1 MSFHL
6 SVRKKEVFLTVFS
19 NLLLQF
25 VTAICGFILPP
36 LIISTFG
43 SSINGMVSSISQFIA
58 YLNLVEAG
66 VGGAAIAALYKP
78 LALGDINERNA
89 ILSATSKFYNRSGIL
104 FTILVLI
111 LAILYPLIVG
121 SQINRIESAL
131 MVLVLGITG
140 AAEFF
145 LIGKYRVLLTADKKV
160 YVISLVQMIAL
171 IVSTIVAVIL
181 IKTGFGIVVV
191 KFGSAII
198 FLARY
203 LVLSFFVRTHYSE
216 INFQTLPDT
225 KAINQSK
232 NVLVHQIG
240 TLIVFN
246 SPLVIITIFCSL
258 TDASIYTVYA
268 MVFNAVNQLLGA
280 FSNGMQSFFG
290 ESLVTDSTDR
300 TRNIYSRYE
309 FIYFA
314 IEGWFFAMTYLLI
327 MPFMHIY
334 TKNMTDAEYIQPVL
348 AILFIFVGVLNTMR
362 NPASQLINA
371 AGHFKKTQWR
381 SVTEAI
387 INVVCSVSGVMIF
400 GFKGVLFGA
409 ICSGLYRCIDIIIYS
424 SRNILNS
431 GKTGF
436 VSLLKIF
443 IFGLVYYFS
452 CRLLQIKQFIPVNYT
467 QWIIL
472 AILYGC
478 LLAIPLGLIFI
489 CRKIIFKYKGVSSI

>member
-1 MSFHL
+1 MKFHL
-6 SVRKKEVFLTVFS
+6 SARKKEVFLTISS

-25 VTAICGFILPP
+25 VNAICGFILPP
-36 LIISTFG
+36 LIINTFG
-43 SSINGMVSSISQFIA
+43 SSVNGMVSSISQFIA
-58 YLNLVEAG
+58 YLNIVEAG

-78 LALGDINERNA
+78 LALEDTDERNA

-104 FTILVLI
+104 FTTLI
-111 LAILYPLIVG
+111 LILSLIYPFIVG
-121 SQINRIESAL
+121 TQVDRMQSSL

-160 YVISLVQMIAL
+160 YVISLVQMGAL
-171 IVSTIVAVIL
+171 IVSTSLAVIL
-181 IKTGFGIVVV
+181 IKTGFGIILV
-191 KFGSAII
+191 KLGAALV

-203 LVLSFFVRTHYSE
+203 LILSLFVKLHYKKISFRTV
-216 INFQTLPDT
+216 PDT

-232 NVLVHQIG
+232 NVLIHQIG
-240 TLIVFN
+240 SLIVFN

-258 TDASIYTVYA
+258 KDASVYTVYA

-309 FIYFA
+309 LVYFA
-314 IEGWFFAMTYLLI
+314 IEGWFYAMTYLLI
-327 MPFMHIY
+327 MPFIQIY
-334 TKNMTDAEYIQPVL
+334 TKNITDAEYIQPLLATLFVL
-348 AILFIFVGVLNTMR
+348 VGILNAIR
-362 NPASQLINA
+362 NPSSQLISA

-381 SVTEAI
+381 CILEAF
-387 INVVCSVSGVMIF
+387 INVVCSVAGVLIF

-409 ICSGLYRCIDIIIYS
+409 ICSGLYRGIDMILYS
-424 SRNILNS
+424 SNHILNS
-431 GKTGF
+431 IKAGF
-436 VSLLKIF
+436 LTLLEIF
-443 IFGLVYYFS
+443 IFGFIYYIC
-452 CRLLQIKQFIPVNYT
+452 CRLLQLISFIPQNYL

-472 AILYGC
+472 AVIYG
-478 LLAIPLGLIFI
+478 LLLSVPLS
-489 CRKIIFKYKGVSSI
+489 IIFLFKKLLTHHIKNNT